1 VACTVCLP
9 VCFSVWSKG
18 RVVGQLGEVRRV
30 ITFKAADMNT
40 VFLGIASNPS
50 RISFAFQAFLNF
62 GVYLN
67 SRFEELNNN
76 FSLNLG

>member
-30 ITFKAADMNT
+30 ITFKAADMIT

-50 RISFAFQAFLNF
+50 FKFQVYFKF
-62 GVYLN
+62 GVD
-67 SRFEELNNN
+67 SRFEELNT
-76 FSLNLG
+76 